1 VEYVFKVE
9 RNAGYLHAKVYGDN
23 DPTAVTRYL
32 RDVYDACLREKCP
45 RVLIEEALEGPGLSV
60 AEVFGVV
67 EKASE
72 QVWPVVQQIAYV
84 DTNPLHDF
92 TKMQFAE
99 VVASNRGV
107 NVRVFSSVRNA
118 KEWLST
124 ASEERSGRS

>member
-9 RNAGYLHAKVYGDN
+9 RKAGYLHAKVSGDN
-23 DPTAVTRYL
+23 DPAAVARYL
-32 RDVYDACLREKCP
+32 GDVYDACLREKCP

-72 QVWPVVQQIAYV
+72 RVWPAVQQIAYV

-118 KEWLST
+118 KEWLTT
-124 ASEERSGRS
+124 ASDARTERP